1 MRYGKFYNILANF
14 IPLLKQISRY
24 PELSSCVALF
34 SGIPASSSYFW
45 PPLFPVLSPQ
55 LWKTDGSARGPL
67 PVL

>member
-1 MRYGKFYNILANF
+1 MGYGNFYNILANF
-14 IPLLKQISRY
+14 IPLLKQISRF
-24 PELSSCVALF
+24 PELSSCVALQVLA
-34 SGIPASSSYFW
+34 IFW